1 MENSDLTL
9 FAVDDPQDS
18 AEQSELSP
26 AQQAQRRWKEL
37 AEEVQEHQFRYYVKD
52 APSISDA
59 EFDGL
64 FRELE
69 ELEEKYPEL
78 QAADSPTQLVG
89 GGFTTT
95 FDSVDHLERM
105 LSLEDVFSAEE
116 LRAWLERLEEN
127 IGQDQE
133 YLTELKIDGAAI
145 ALVYENGKLVRAAT
159 RGDGR
164 VGEEIT
170 YNARTIGDI
179 PAELTPNEKYPIPD
193 LLEVRGEVYYAVDD
207 FAELNAKIIADAE
220 AAGRKPKPF
229 ANPRNAAA
237 GSLRLKD
244 PKQVADRP
252 LRMICHG
259 LGRIE
264 GFAPETQ
271 WEAYQA
277 MASWGLHV
285 SQHTEKVVGVEAVLE
300 RMRYWGKHRTDTEYE
315 MDGLVVKLNNIA
327 EQHDLG
333 ATARV
338 PRWAVAYKYPP
349 EEAITTL
356 LDIRV
361 SVGRTGRVTPYAD
374 LTPVTVA
381 GSTVSKAT
389 LHNQF
394 EVKRK
399 GVLIGDQVVIRKA
412 GEIIPEILGPLVE
425 QRDGSEKEFE
435 FPATCPSCGAPLAP
449 EKESDQDWRCSNARS
464 CPDQLAERLIYLA
477 SRAALDIE
485 VLGEKA
491 SRELY
496 ERELLTN
503 EGDLFNLTKEDL
515 QHTMFF
521 TRAAKTK
528 AEKEEPDAVINGNKR
543 MLGKSGEKLLANLET
558 AKTRPL
564 WRILVALSIRH
575 VGPEAARPLAT
586 VFGSLDKIQETALT
600 HPEKLAEV
608 EGVGSTIAES
618 LHDWFREEWHQEII
632 EKWRAAGVQLEQ
644 VEEEQVPHTLE
655 GLTIV
660 ATGALENFTRDS
672 VKEAI
677 IARGGRAVG
686 SVSSKTDYVV
696 AGANPGSKLTKAE
709 ELEIPVLDEQ
719 AFQELMEHGPQEKDS

>member
-1 MENSDLTL
+1 M

>member
-78 QAADSPTQLVG
+78 QTADSPTQLVG

-412 GEIIPEILGPLVE
+412 GEIIPEILGPLVG

-644 VEEEQVPHTLE
+644 VDEEQVPHTLE

-719 AFQELMEHGPQEKDS
+719 AFQELLEHGPQEKDS

>member
-1 MENSDLTL
+1 M
-9 FAVDDPQDS
+9 
-18 AEQSELSP
+18 
-26 AQQAQRRWKEL
+26 
-37 AEEVQEHQFRYYVKD
+37 
-52 APSISDA
+52 
-59 EFDGL
+59 
-64 FRELE
+64 
-69 ELEEKYPEL
+69 
-78 QAADSPTQLVG
+78 
-89 GGFTTT
+89 
-95 FDSVDHLERM
+95 
-105 LSLEDVFSAEE
+105 
-116 LRAWLERLEEN
+116 
-127 IGQDQE
+127 
-133 YLTELKIDGAAI
+133 
-145 ALVYENGKLVRAAT
+145 
-159 RGDGR
+159 
-164 VGEEIT
+164 
-170 YNARTIGDI
+170 
-179 PAELTPNEKYPIPD
+179 
-193 LLEVRGEVYYAVDD
+193 RGEVYYAVDD

-220 AAGRKPKPF
+220 AAEGKQNRSQTPQCGRRLF
-229 ANPRNAAA
+229 AP
-237 GSLRLKD
+237 KD

-586 VFGSLDKIQETALT
+586 VFGSLDNIQETALT
-600 HPEKLAEV
+600 HPE
-608 EGVGSTIAES
+608 S
-618 LHDWFREEWHQEII
+618 
-632 EKWRAAGVQLEQ
+632 
-644 VEEEQVPHTLE
+644 
-655 GLTIV
+655 
-660 ATGALENFTRDS
+660 
-672 VKEAI
+672 
-677 IARGGRAVG
+677 
-686 SVSSKTDYVV
+686 
-696 AGANPGSKLTKAE
+696 
-709 ELEIPVLDEQ
+709 
-719 AFQELMEHGPQEKDS
+719 

>member
-78 QAADSPTQLVG
+78 QTADSPTQLVG

-644 VEEEQVPHTLE
+644 VDEEQVPHTLE

-719 AFQELMEHGPQEKDS
+719 AFQELLEHGPQEKDS

>member
-1 MENSDLTL
+1 M
-9 FAVDDPQDS
+9 
-18 AEQSELSP
+18 SP

-78 QAADSPTQLVG
+78 QTADSPTQLVG

-564 WRILVALSIRH
+564 WCILVALSIRH

-644 VEEEQVPHTLE
+644 VDEEQFPHTLE

-660 ATGALENFTRDS
+660 ATGA
-672 VKEAI
+672 
-677 IARGGRAVG
+677 
-686 SVSSKTDYVV
+686 
-696 AGANPGSKLTKAE
+696 
-709 ELEIPVLDEQ
+709 
-719 AFQELMEHGPQEKDS
+719 